1 MWESIK
7 QLIYRLF
14 RREPKFDNIPGARRD
29 VEQYQDTTQENMTAI
44 IANALSVL
52 AFADSSVSVTA
63 LDGREQNRRSAY
75 LDEVAQRQWKNVKQ
89 NIAAGLGTGMIASIP
104 YSVSRNGTRGIY
116 VDTVM
121 KDRFFI
127 TGLNGTDV
135 TSCTV
140 LADIRRVDEQTY
152 LRWTDYQI
160 ENGVYIIRQK
170 ATRNGAEVPLESVEE
185 WGGIA
190 PEIRIGNVERLPI
203 GIFRCPASNRRPKT
217 MEGVPITYGCKA
229 TMDKI
234 AACFLEIEK
243 EYGNKSVK
251 IFADRNLFDKGMK
264 LTDLYVKLKG
274 DAKLGSGGG
283 IDVFDPAF
291 RDTSLYNHLDRL
303 FAQLEHEVGTSR
315 GILTDLTTQGAT
327 ATEIR
332 RSMFQTFA
340 LCTDIQTEFAGY
352 FDDLMYGVNVL
363 CNFYGTTPPG
373 EYKINYDWSYSLLE
387 DSAETN
393 RQLAEGLS
401 RGVIRKA
408 EYRQFLK
415 PEETLGEAQ
424 AVIDEIKKQ
433 EPNLND
439 LIGGE

>member
-1 MWESIK
+1 
-7 QLIYRLF
+7 
-14 RREPKFDNIPGARRD
+14 
-29 VEQYQDTTQENMTAI
+29 
-44 IANALSVL
+44 
-52 AFADSSVSVTA
+52 
-63 LDGREQNRRSAY
+63 
-75 LDEVAQRQWKNVKQ
+75 
-89 NIAAGLGTGMIASIP
+89 
-104 YSVSRNGTRGIY
+104 
-116 VDTVM
+116 
-121 KDRFFI
+121 
-127 TGLNGTDV
+127 
-135 TSCTV
+135 
-140 LADIRRVDEQTY
+140 
-152 LRWTDYQI
+152 
-160 ENGVYIIRQK
+160 
-170 ATRNGAEVPLESVEE
+170 
-185 WGGIA
+185 
-190 PEIRIGNVERLPI
+190 
-203 GIFRCPASNRRPKT
+203 
-217 MEGVPITYGCKA
+217 
-229 TMDKI
+229 MDKI

-303 FAQLEHEVGTSR
+303 FAQLEHEIGTSR

-352 FDDLMYGVNVL
+352 FYDLMYGVNVL

-415 PEETLGEAQ
+415 PEETLEEAQ